1 MRKSWQIGPRHRANS
16 WVARGLAAS
25 FFALVAGCLSPTLPL
40 PPPEE
45 PGSISNADSEWTI
58 VGTCIEGAEV
68 VGYNE
73 ATGRG
78 AVYLDR
84 EGTGVYTLTIE
95 AAECDTLVLKQLL
108 GDEAS
113 DETRVVLTETLDGVA
128 QNPSACSQ

>member
-1 MRKSWQIGPRHRANS
+1 MRKSWQIGPGRRAS
-16 WVARGLAAS
+16 AWVARGLAAS
-25 FFALVAGCLSPTLPL
+25 FFVLVAGCLSPTLPL

-45 PGSISNADSEWTI
+45 PGSISNVEGEWTI

-78 AVYLDR
+78 AVYMDR
-84 EGTGVYTLTIE
+84 DGTGVYTLTIE
-95 AAECDTLVLKQLL
+95 AVECDTLVLKQLL

-113 DETRVVLTETLDGVA
+113 DETRVVLTETVDGVA
-128 QNPSACSQ
+128 QNPSTCSP